1 MRFNI
6 IPTTWITILAL
17 AALLMSSFASSSSM
31 MMNSAMPYGQQVVE
45 SGCSSLQSMTVHHQN
60 MVDES
65 NETASLTE
73 QCHVQVDMV
82 HDCCDST
89 CATSVAIFT
98 APSVLVTT
106 CTSLALFVIPLSG
119 EVVHQTQSLY
129 RPPIA

>member
-17 AALLMSSFASSSSM
+17 AALLMSSFASSSM
-31 MMNSAMPYGQQVVE
+31 MMNNTAPFNEQTLE
-45 SGCSSLQSMTVHHQN
+45 SGCSNLPSMPPHHQN
-60 MVDES
+60 MMKPAADTDVM
-65 NETASLTE
+65 TA
-73 QCHVQVDMV
+73 QCHVQTDIV

-89 CATSVAIFT
+89 CATSVALFT
-98 APSVLVTT
+98 APNLIVTAS
-106 CTSLALFVIPLSG
+106 TSLALFTPPLSG